1 MTDELLHLQAYLI
14 ANEYGL
20 ASLLACARGTL
31 KPLTKGVSTL
41 QEAPLFLAGE
51 LKIIRKKTLESSWP
65 YYDLMGNF
73 S

>member
-31 KPLTKGVSTL
+31 KPLTKGGSTL

-51 LKIIRKKTLESSWP
+51 LKIIKKTRESSWP